1 MKSQH
6 QSIKDLPKNP
16 GIYKFIDKDGVVLY
30 VGKATELKN
39 RVKSYFSKDLIN
51 TRGPAIL
58 DMVTQADRVDYIKT
72 DTVLEALI
80 LEAEL
85 IKKLQPKYN
94 VKEKDDKS
102 FLCVVITDEDLPK
115 VLTVRKKDIDLKN
128 KTAKILRGKKNVKV
142 DTWYGPFTNG
152 QSLKIA
158 LRIIRR
164 IFPYIDI
171 DSVKKDN
178 IEFYRQLGL
187 SPDVKTFKNK
197 LGPQNSPSLPRITNS
212 AQTRAYDFSG
222 QLISYSDNIKNLKN
236 FFSGKKQNVL
246 RDLRKAMAN
255 EAKKMNFERAS
266 EIKKQI
272 FALEHINDIALIRDE
287 DTLQMHYGHAFRIEA
302 YDIAHMSGKNMVGV
316 MVVVDINKGFDE
328 SINLNKSEY
337 KKFNIKTVSGANDP
351 ASLKEVLTRR
361 FSHTDWTMPDLIVVD
376 GNEIQINV
384 TRKVLDDLGLKI
396 TVVSV
401 VKDQRHKARDIL
413 IGDNRKELDS
423 KTKKA
428 ILLANSEA
436 HRFAINFHKQKRS
449 KDFLK

>member
-16 GIYKFIDKDGVVLY
+16 GVYKFIDKDGVVLY

-58 DMVTQADRVDYIKT
+58 DMVTQADRVDCIKT

-102 FLCVVITDEDLPK
+102 FLCVVITKEDLPK

-128 KTAKILRGKKNVKV
+128 KTAKILRGKRTIKI
-142 DTWYGPFTNG
+142 DTWYGPFTNS

-158 LRIIRR
+158 LRIIRK

-178 IEFYRQLGL
+178 IEFYKQLGL
-187 SPDVKTFKNK
+187 SPVTVGVTIEKQGSTDYLN
-197 LGPQNSPSLPRITNS
+197 
-212 AQTRAYDFSG
+212 
-222 QLISYSDNIKNLKN
+222 NIKNLKN

-246 RDLRKAMAN
+246 RDLKKDMNN
-255 EAKKMNFERAS
+255 EAKKMNFERAG

-272 FALEHINDIALIRDE
+272 FALEHINDIALIRE
-287 DTLQMHYGHAFRIEA
+287 DFINQNTSDTVFRIEA

-316 MVVVDINKGFDE
+316 MVVVNFNKDFEG
-328 SINLNKSEY
+328 SINLQKTEY
-337 KKFNIKTVSGANDP
+337 KKFNIKTVFGANDP

-361 FSHTDWTMPDLIVVD
+361 FSHNDWTMPDLIVVD
-376 GNEIQINV
+376 GNNVQI
-384 TRKVLDDLGLKI
+384 KVAQKILSELGLKI
-396 TVVSV
+396 PVVSV
-401 VKDQRHKARDIL
+401 VKDERHKARDIL
-413 IGDNRKELDS
+413 NGENMEELNS
-423 KTKKA
+423 KTRKA
-428 ILLANSEA
+428 VLLANSEA
-436 HRFAINFHKQKRS
+436 HRFAISFHKQKRD
-449 KDFLK
+449 KNFLK

>member
-16 GIYKFIDKDGVVLY
+16 GIYKFISKDGVVLY
-30 VGKATELKN
+30 VGKATELRS

-58 DMVTQADRVDYIKT
+58 DMVTQAEKVDYVKT

-102 FLCVVITDEDLPK
+102 FLCVVITDEELPK

-128 KTAKILRGKKNVKV
+128 KNAKILRGKKIVKV
-142 DTWYGPFTNG
+142 DAWYGPFTNG

-171 DSVKKDN
+171 DSIKKDN
-178 IEFYRQLGL
+178 IEFYKQLNL
-187 SPDVKTFKNK
+187 TPNESSIYKN
-197 LGPQNSPSLPRITNS
+197 
-212 AQTRAYDFSG
+212 
-222 QLISYSDNIKNLKN
+222 NIKNLKN
-236 FFSGKKQNVL
+236 FFAGKKQSVL
-246 RDLRKAMAN
+246 RDLKKAMAD
-255 EAKKMNFERAS
+255 EAKKMNFERAG

-272 FALEHINDIALIRDE
+272 FALEHINDIALIRE
-287 DTLQMHYGHAFRIEA
+287 DISQMHSSASFRIEA

-316 MVVVDINKGFDE
+316 MVVLNNNQADKG
-328 SINLNKSEY
+328 EY
-337 KKFNIKTVSGANDP
+337 KKFNIKTVGGANDP
-351 ASLKEVLTRR
+351 AALREVLERR
-361 FSHTDWTMPDLIVVD
+361 VKHSEWQMPSLVVVD
-376 GNEIQINV
+376 GNKVQIKVAEKVFKQSGMNV
-384 TRKVLDDLGLKI
+384 P
-396 TVVSV
+396 VVSV
-401 VKDQRHKARDIL
+401 VKDDRHKAREIIL
-413 IGDNRKELDS
+413 GDDS
-423 KTKKA
+423 ISLSPQIKKA
-428 ILLANSEA
+428 IFLANSEA
-436 HRFAINFHKQKRS
+436 HRFAIGFHKQKRS
-449 KDFLK
+449 KNFIV

>member
-58 DMVTQADRVDYIKT
+58 DMVTQADRVDCIKT

-102 FLCVVITDEDLPK
+102 FLCVVITKEDLPK

-128 KTAKILRGKKNVKV
+128 KTAKILRGKRTIKI
-142 DTWYGPFTNG
+142 DTWYGPFTNS

-158 LRIIRR
+158 LRIIRK

-178 IEFYRQLGL
+178 IEFYKQLGL
-187 SPDVKTFKNK
+187 SPVTVGVTIEKQGSTDYLN
-197 LGPQNSPSLPRITNS
+197 
-212 AQTRAYDFSG
+212 
-222 QLISYSDNIKNLKN
+222 NIKNLKN

-246 RDLRKAMAN
+246 RDLKKDMNN
-255 EAKKMNFERAS
+255 EAKKMNFERAG

-272 FALEHINDIALIRDE
+272 FALEHINDIALIRE
-287 DTLQMHYGHAFRIEA
+287 DFINQNTSDTVFRIEA

-316 MVVVDINKGFDE
+316 MVVVNFNKDFEG
-328 SINLNKSEY
+328 SINLQKTEY
-337 KKFNIKTVSGANDP
+337 KKFNIKTVFGANDP

-361 FSHTDWTMPDLIVVD
+361 FSHNDWTMPDLIVVD
-376 GNEIQINV
+376 GNNVQI
-384 TRKVLDDLGLKI
+384 KVAQKILSELGLKI
-396 TVVSV
+396 PVVSV
-401 VKDQRHKARDIL
+401 VKDEHHKARDIL
-413 IGDNRKELDS
+413 NGENMEELNS
-423 KTKKA
+423 KTRKA
-428 ILLANSEA
+428 VLLANSEA
-436 HRFAINFHKQKRS
+436 HRFAISFHKQKRD
-449 KDFLK
+449 KNFLK